1 MDVGAVCRRKD
12 HRRDGHRPS
21 RSGPPGRVQL
31 LISRLHCLGT
41 WFRESPPHTRRT
53 HRAAAGVLLVSL
65 PGVTPG
71 VTLRVTP
78 GTITNGRA
86 SPAMSPRPPP
96 PGATPAAGAS
106 APGRVRG
113 YGAGGPA
120 GRPAGRPGGGRR
132 RETGRRAC
140 LVSGVTPASASRPRR
155 TRACSCLDHAPPPAA
170 GAVERRSRPGVPRS
184 RNLTEI

>member
-21 RSGPPGRVQL
+21 RSGRRAACSCL
-31 LISRLHCLGT
+31 LGISRLHLGT

-71 VTLRVTP
+71 VTP

-86 SPAMSPRPPP
+86 SPALSPRPPP

-106 APGRVRG
+106 APGRAVRRG
-113 YGAGGPA
+113 VRRDVRAEAAVAKRPQGVSGEWCHPVKLPPRPRVHAARGPA
-120 GRPAGRPGGGRR
+120 RCCRLAG
-132 RETGRRAC
+132 
-140 LVSGVTPASASRPRR
+140 
-155 TRACSCLDHAPPPAA
+155 LDHAPPPAA
-170 GAVERRSRPGVPRS
+170 GAVERRSRPGVP
-184 RNLTEI
+184 LA